1 MTNQD
6 NRSKDAADDPS
17 AGSGQDLRQKAE
29 ALARERAARTPEDG
43 KALSPEEIRKTI
55 HELRVHQIELEMQNE
70 ELRTGQ
76 VEIEAGRDRYYD
88 LYDLAPV
95 GYCTLSEHGVILE
108 ANLTAAALLGT
119 TRGLLVK
126 QPFSRF
132 IFKEDQDS
140 YYLHRKILSETGEP
154 RECELRLVKP
164 DGALIWA
171 HLTATAAQAEDG
183 APVCLCVISDI
194 TECKIAEDAL
204 QESERFSRN
213 LIKSMGDGFSILDE
227 KGVHIDVNPAFCR
240 MTGFTPEELI
250 GSGPPH
256 PYWPEEEYGRIQIVF
271 SRMMK
276 EDFVNSELIFKRK
289 NGERFPVIVTPSK
302 VEDAREGVIRYFA
315 TVKDITERKQ
325 AEEALRESE
334 ARFRHLLQ
342 SVPNISV
349 QGYGPDGTTRYWNE
363 ASEHLYGYTAQEAI
377 GRNLIDLIIPTE
389 MRGEVEQAMQQMA
402 ETGQQIPA
410 SEMSLM
416 RKDGSRVSV
425 FSSHATLQIPGQA
438 PELFC
443 MDIDITERKR
453 AEDKLRDSEL
463 FFHTTINS
471 LKGHI
476 CVLDE
481 TGKIVL
487 TNQAWDDFAIANSAD
502 PQCVSEGVNYL
513 SVCDSVTGPDLEMAG
528 SCSRGIR
535 AVLSGD
541 SPQFS
546 MEYPC
551 HSPTEKRWFLGNVS
565 PLQKKDSRWAV
576 ISHENITERKQ
587 AEEKMAEHLHELQRW
602 YDVMLDREGRV
613 IKLKREVNELL
624 VRAGEPPRYSSAAA
638 GGPDGMPG
646 DSPPL
651 KD

>member
-55 HELRVHQIELEMQNE
+55 HELRVHQIELEIQNE
-70 ELRTGQ
+70 ELRTAQ
-76 VEIEAGRDRYYD
+76 AQIEAGRDRYFD

-95 GYCTLSEHGVILE
+95 GYCTLSKQGVILE
-108 ANLTAAALLGT
+108 ANLTAATLLG
-119 TRGLLVK
+119 RAHGGLIK
-126 QPFSRF
+126 QPISRF
-132 IFKEDQDS
+132 ILKEDQDI
-140 YYLHRKILSETGEP
+140 YYLHRKKLLETAELQ
-154 RECELRLVKP
+154 ECDLRLVKP
-164 DGALIWA
+164 DGVRFWA
-171 HLTATAAQAEDG
+171 HLKGTVAQADDG
-183 APVCLCVISDI
+183 SPLCRVVLS
-194 TECKIAEDAL
+194 
-204 QESERFSRN
+204 
-213 LIKSMGDGFSILDE
+213 
-227 KGVHIDVNPAFCR
+227 
-240 MTGFTPEELI
+240 
-250 GSGPPH
+250 
-256 PYWPEEEYGRIQIVF
+256 
-271 SRMMK
+271 
-276 EDFVNSELIFKRK
+276 
-289 NGERFPVIVTPSK
+289 
-302 VEDAREGVIRYFA
+302 
-315 TVKDITERKQ
+315 DITERKQ
-325 AEEALRESE
+325 AEEALRASE
-334 ARFRHLLQ
+334 ARFRHLFQ
-342 SVPNISV
+342 SVPNIAV
-349 QGYGPDGTTRYWNE
+349 QGYGPNGTTRYWNE

-377 GRNLIDLIIPTE
+377 GRNFIDLIIPTE
-389 MRGEVEQAMQQMA
+389 MRGEVEQAIQQMA

-410 SEMSLM
+410 SEMSLL